1 MNPHAGPIPLPQ
13 LLVIF
18 AAGIVIYGMMQL
30 RKK

>member
-1 MNPHAGPIPLPQ
+1 MNPHGPIPLPQ

-18 AAGIVIYGMMQL
+18 VAGIAIYAAMQM